1 MRWALEMLF
10 CACKLPRMKKLF
22 PFLFLSLAVAIQA
35 ETNSASSPA
44 SQGLLRQMNDSFA
57 SVFSKAAPSV
67 VVIEARSPKSGGM
80 NGLPTGLEFYFRGPN
95 GMPYKVIPED
105 REELDD
111 MAPSIGSGFI
121 FRKDGHILTNHHV
134 IANAVDVKVKLQDGR
149 FFPAEIIGA
158 DERGDLAVLKINAPD
173 LPVSELGDSDV
184 LKVGEFAFA
193 IGTPLELPYT
203 FTFGVISAKG
213 RTLGLGG
220 RYDEYIQTDT
230 SINPGNSGGPL
241 CDIDGKV
248 IGINTLISG
257 NSRGVGFAIPIN
269 NAKNVV
275 DQLLAKGYVSRPWLG
290 ISIASLEEMK
300 QWKSMIPGVSS
311 GVVVRGIEPGAPA
324 QTSDLLPGDVITKV
338 DGKAVSVASDLQRE
352 VLGKKIGQS
361 LELEVWRKGRSLQLM
376 VKTGEQPDKFIK
388 ASMRP
393 SPMNPNP
400 HKKVPVDSGSPG
412 MVVEDLTP
420 DILKQ
425 FRSQRRDLNGVVV
438 SAVEPFSAAAGA
450 GLEPGDIITEAGGRP
465 VLNKKDL
472 ESALA
477 SLDHDRGVLL
487 MIERAGQKTFA
498 ILKP

>member
-1 MRWALEMLF
+1 MLRI
-10 CACKLPRMKKLF
+10 ACKLHRMKKLF
-22 PFLFLSLAVAIQA
+22 PFLFLSLAIAIQA

-57 SVFSKAAPSV
+57 AVFSKAAPSV

-105 REELDD
+105 RGELDD
-111 MAPSIGSGFI
+111 TAPSIGSGFI
-121 FRKDGHILTNHHV
+121 IRKDGHILTNHHV
-134 IANAVDVKVKLQDGR
+134 IANAVDIKVKLQDGR
-149 FFPAEIIGA
+149 SFPAEILGS
-158 DERGDLAVLKINAPD
+158 DERSDLAVLKIEAPN
-173 LPVSELGDSDV
+173 LPVSELGDSDA

-220 RYDEYIQTDT
+220 HYDEYIQTDT

-241 CDIDGKV
+241 CDINGQIV
-248 IGINTLISG
+248 GINTLISG
-257 NSRGVGFAIPIN
+257 NNRGVGFAIPIN
-269 NAKNVV
+269 TAKVVV
-275 DQLLAKGYVSRPWLG
+275 DQLLSKGYVSRPWLG
-290 ISIASLEEMK
+290 ISIASLDEMK
-300 QWKSMIPGVSS
+300 QWKAMVPGVSS

-338 DGKAVSVASDLQRE
+338 DGKTVSVASDLQRE
-352 VLGKKIGQS
+352 VLSKKIGQS
-361 LELEVWRKGRSLQLM
+361 LELEIWRKGRSLQLM

-400 HKKVPVDSGSPG
+400 RKKAPADSMSPG
-412 MVVEDLTP
+412 MVVENLTP
-420 DILKQ
+420 EVLKQ
-425 FRSQRRDLNGVVV
+425 FRSGRRDLNGVIV

-465 VLNKKDL
+465 VLNKKDF
-472 ESALA
+472 EALL
-477 SLDHDRGVLL
+477 SSVDHDRGILL